1 MTDTQDTYRQ
11 ASAAQA
17 AYATALLPGSTG
29 TDLASK
35 LKEDDPNFTATQA
48 TAFAADFAVVLQYND
63 TIAEGGL
70 DTGLSLTVFRDK
82 ATNALTLAI
91 RGTSPSDV
99 RDLLTDGDIFVGG
112 AGYDQIVALFNWW
125 QRAST
130 AAGPVPQYFFVL
142 DNTFYPDA
150 LPVGRGYLAR
160 THDANATGT
169 LVAALA
175 AGSGR
180 VDVTGHS
187 LGGHLAMAFQALF
200 PRHGVDLSSED
211 PITGVAAANDVAFAG
226 VPRSGCTGQLLASR
240 CSSVAC
246 GGVSP

>member
-1 MTDTQDTYRQ
+1 MINSDTLYAQ
-11 ASAAQA
+11 ASLAQA
-17 AYATALLPGSTG
+17 AYAEALAAGSPVG
-29 TDLASK
+29 V
-35 LKEDDPNFTATQA
+35 LKEQLKDDADFAETQA

-63 TIAEGGL
+63 SIAEGGL

-150 LPVGRGYLAR
+150 LPVGGGYLAR
-160 THDANATGT
+160 THDASATGT

-175 AGSGR
+175 AGGGR

-246 GGVSP
+246 GGV